1 MATKKSAPKKATLKK
16 ATPKK
21 ATSPEA
27 SLHTKKTAPK
37 KVKAKKTGTK
47 KSTAKKAIPKEIV
60 IPVDIEETPPPTG
73 DCMCRQKRPHGKFFF
88 FRLLQGRWVQS
99 STTSFSTKELC
110 EKVNC

>member
-27 SLHTKKTAPK
+27 SSHTKKTAPK
-37 KVKAKKTGTK
+37 KVKAKKAGTK
-47 KSTAKKAIPKEIV
+47 KSTSKKAIPKEI
-60 IPVDIEETPPPTG
+60 IISAEIDETPPPG